1 MDRRAAA
8 ARGRGRA
15 RRRAACW
22 PGGRRTSDRR
32 GRADEDTGARARPAH
47 RADRRG
53 RAAPTRARAVPSAAP
68 GGRADR
74 SGARRSRAPRRRRRP
89 RAARASRDSS
99 RRRGRGRRRR
109 PSARSAGAERRAR
122 RRRRRAPR
130 MARGRS
136 PRWNIA
142 RRRPRRRCTMDATPR
157 GGWIHASDGA
167 GAGPGRDG
175 GGLCD
180 GRDDAVGVGHDI
192 DAGQRALVQA
202 QLAGGAGE
210 EWRPAPA
217 ARVRREHLRRGSRQ
231 SAIAGPG
238 ARQLG
243 RRRGSARRMA
253 PGRRAR
259 LRPRILRGPEDA
271 EGGPLPRDGV
281 VVRTH
286 PGPRRRLG
294 HPAVTRLDE
303 TARGVFPISATP
315 FSPDGALDLESL
327 DRLVDFYLARRVHG
341 LTLLGIM
348 GEAPKLTPEESRAVV
363 RRALARVAGRVPVVV
378 GVSSANLLAL
388 AALAND
394 AMAAGAAGVM
404 VAPTPGI
411 AGDDALVDYMAS
423 VFAALDPA
431 TPVVYQDYPQSTG
444 VPLTVEAFPRLVMLK
459 HEDCPGLTKLGRIR
473 AEAARTG
480 RRRVSVLVG
489 NNAIYYPQEL
499 ARGADGAMTGF
510 SYPEMLVEVYERFAA
525 GGAEGAEDVFD
536 VYLPLLRYEAQPGTG
551 LAVRKELLFRRG
563 ALASPAVR
571 TPGLTLT
578 AEDHREID
586 GLVARL
592 ERRLKG

>member
-1 MDRRAAA
+1 MPRAVRRCAVEHRARARDDARARADAATARGAAA
-8 ARGRGRA
+8 ALVRRRYPGGSATAVRRRCGVGRTVAHRRA
-15 RRRAACW
+15 RTRA
-22 PGGRRTSDRR
+22 
-32 GRADEDTGARARPAH
+32 
-47 RADRRG
+47 G
-53 RAAPTRARAVPSAAP
+53 RAARV
-68 GGRADR
+68 GGRAM
-74 SGARRSRAPRRRRRP
+74 SAP
-89 RAARASRDSS
+89 
-99 RRRGRGRRRR
+99 
-109 PSARSAGAERRAR
+109 
-122 RRRRRAPR
+122 
-130 MARGRS
+130 
-136 PRWNIA
+136 
-142 RRRPRRRCTMDATPR
+142 
-157 GGWIHASDGA
+157 
-167 GAGPGRDG
+167 
-175 GGLCD
+175 
-180 GRDDAVGVGHDI
+180 
-192 DAGQRALVQA
+192 
-202 QLAGGAGE
+202 
-210 EWRPAPA
+210 
-217 ARVRREHLRRGSRQ
+217 
-231 SAIAGPG
+231 
-238 ARQLG
+238 
-243 RRRGSARRMA
+243 
-253 PGRRAR
+253 
-259 LRPRILRGPEDA
+259 
-271 EGGPLPRDGV
+271 
-281 VVRTH
+281 
-286 PGPRRRLG
+286 
-294 HPAVTRLDE
+294 RLDE

-388 AALAND
+388 TALAND

-444 VPLTVEAFPRLVMLK
+444 VPLTVEAFQRMVDAFPRLVMLK

-525 GGAEGAEDVFD
+525 GDAEGAEDVFD

-551 LAVRKELLFRRG
+551 LAVRTELLFRRG

>member
-1 MDRRAAA
+1 MPRAVRRCAVEHRARARDDARARADAATARGAAA
-8 ARGRGRA
+8 ALVRRRYRGGSATAVRRRCGVRWAMAHGRA
-15 RRRAACW
+15 R
-22 PGGRRTSDRR
+22 
-32 GRADEDTGARARPAH
+32 
-47 RADRRG
+47 
-53 RAAPTRARAVPSAAP
+53 
-68 GGRADR
+68 
-74 SGARRSRAPRRRRRP
+74 SGA
-89 RAARASRDSS
+89 
-99 RRRGRGRRRR
+99 
-109 PSARSAGAERRAR
+109 
-122 RRRRRAPR
+122 
-130 MARGRS
+130 GRS
-136 PRWNIA
+136 
-142 RRRPRRRCTMDATPR
+142 T
-157 GGWIHASDGA
+157 
-167 GAGPGRDG
+167 G
-175 GGLCD
+175 GGS
-180 GRDDAVGVGHDI
+180 HEMS
-192 DAGQRALVQA
+192 AL
-202 QLAGGAGE
+202 
-210 EWRPAPA
+210 
-217 ARVRREHLRRGSRQ
+217 
-231 SAIAGPG
+231 
-238 ARQLG
+238 
-243 RRRGSARRMA
+243 
-253 PGRRAR
+253 
-259 LRPRILRGPEDA
+259 
-271 EGGPLPRDGV
+271 
-281 VVRTH
+281 
-286 PGPRRRLG
+286 
-294 HPAVTRLDE
+294 RLDE

-315 FSPDGALDLESL
+315 FTSEGALDLDSL

-388 AALAND
+388 TALAND

-444 VPLTVEAFPRLVMLK
+444 VPLTVEAFQRMVDAFPRLVMLK

-525 GGAEGAEDVFD
+525 GDAEGAEDVFD